1 MEQLL
6 KDSFPSYRIFDYSNK
21 PDYAINI
28 IINICKKN
36 NNFIV
41 YIKKH
46 EHNKNYFE
54 ALDHIEKQNQF
65 NDPRSL
71 IEIVLNSDNY
81 VGFKSD
87 DIPFDKKIR
96 DIKKILLDDE
106 SCSICFKEKNE
117 ALQMLI
123 CSHCSNCMCMKCFN
137 DLALSQLTNGKAT
150 KNFATGV
157 VSFECPSCRQSI
169 EMKT

>member
-1 MEQLL
+1 MEQQL
-6 KDSFPSYRIFDYSNK
+6 KDAFPSYRIFDYSDK
-21 PDYAINI
+21 ITRALPI
-28 IINICKKN
+28 IISLCKENK
-36 NNFIV
+36 NFIV

-46 EHNKNYFE
+46 EHNKEYFE
-54 ALDHIEKQNQF
+54 SLDQIEKQNQF
-65 NDPRSL
+65 NDPRPL

-81 VGFKSD
+81 VGFKKT
-87 DIPFDKKIR
+87 DIPLDKKIR

-106 SCSICFKEKNE
+106 SCTICFKEKNE

-123 CSHCSNCMCMKCFN
+123 CAHCSNSMCMGCFH

-150 KNFATGV
+150 KNFDTGI